1 MPSVRS
7 RFVCEAA
14 IEVPGE
20 AKIRQRGRLV
30 NDRLGLACENGLA
43 HRGRVEQ
50 IERDRLRAERPHALG
65 VSRRPER
72 ADHLVA
78 SVHKLGDEP
87 GADRT
92 ARPAT
97 KTRIRFSFSLVTS
110 PGYSGGYSYDTTR
123 RTDVTDG

>member
-1 MPSVRS
+1 VPSVRS

-92 ARPAT
+92 ARPYNEDSHRVLLLARHIPPD
-97 KTRIRFSFSLVTS
+97 TRGSTAM
-110 PGYSGGYSYDTTR
+110 TR
-123 RTDVTDG
+123 RDERM